1 MKDFLKCRK
10 CPYKLG
16 EVKCKTNPCPE
27 CIASGRKK
35 PPFQLSV
42 ILKESNMHSI
52 SELK

>member
-1 MKDFLKCRK
+1 MKNLVKCIK

-16 EVKCKTNPCPE
+16 EVKCKTSPCPE

-42 ILKESNMHSI
+42 NIKEKDMYRR
-52 SELK
+52 

>member
-1 MKDFLKCRK
+1 MKEFLKCRK

-35 PPFQLSV
+35 TAFSV
-42 ILKESNMHSI
+42 IGCFKKERYV
-52 SELK
+52 